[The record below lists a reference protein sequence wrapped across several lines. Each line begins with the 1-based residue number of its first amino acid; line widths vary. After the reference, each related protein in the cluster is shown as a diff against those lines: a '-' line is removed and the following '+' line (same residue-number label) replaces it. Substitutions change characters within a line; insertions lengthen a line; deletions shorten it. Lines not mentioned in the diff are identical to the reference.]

1 MQLLPRL
8 ADKQVVLASK
18 SPRRKQLMEGLA
30 IHFTVRTLEVD
41 ESFDPALQRQDIPL
55 YLARKKALAFRE
67 HMASNELII
76 TADTVVWVNDHV
88 LNKPESETEALEML
102 RELSGNVH
110 HVYTGVSLLTQ
121 VKQHTFFDET
131 RVFFRDLSEEE
142 MLFYVRHYQPYDK
155 AGAYGAQEFI
165 GYVGIDRLEG
175 SYFNV
180 MGLPVHKVYEALQQF

>member
-121 VKQHTFFDET
+121 EKQHTFFDET